1 MCIFTTKTWN
11 SSPLVAKRCLPEGI
25 HHLYHKRTRLWY
37 LFFQILLYTHLSLNG
52 YLDRILYQDAASSAT
67 LRGKLEISF
76 HCSQASIFDLSFSVS
91 LLRSR
96 YLSCVT
102 SQKTGAKEAQ
112 LAVQWFLTRAII
124 GLWLL
129 FLIIILLWI
138 LLEITFWIG
147 IHVIFG
153 PEGWRVVCLNRGL
166 VGIDFAPWS
175 DS

>member
-37 LFFQILLYTHLSLNG
+37 LFFQILLDTHLSLNG
-52 YLDRILYQDAASSAT
+52 YLDRILNQDAASSAT

-76 HCSQASIFDLSFSVS
+76 HCSQASIFELSFSVS

-96 YLSCVT
+96 FMSCVT
-102 SQKTGAKEAQ
+102 SQKTRVKKAQ
-112 LAVQWFLTRAII
+112 LAVQWF
-124 GLWLL
+124 W
-129 FLIIILLWI
+129 IIILPWI